1 MYENQNSNIN
11 NKYNENR
18 SGQFYGQMPNGAEN
32 QGFSENFS
40 YKNRNQNAFN
50 NIMNAGDRIQNA
62 IMTNNYTGLS
72 NDIRT
77 AVNSFVQGMNSPMY
91 NRAPNPYMMPNIAR
105 EQPTIGIVLGM
116 VMLIIMMIVFASLSF
131 VFLPLGFHGGKIGFK
146 ITGLIFTGFFGA
158 GLFAFIRALKSYD
171 VSSRYNKYRK
181 VFVQINSDTINIHRL
196 SLTFHKSDEDTLK
209 DLEEFEKKGFFLEGK
224 ITDDKSTLVLTKQ
237 AEVAYKDAENY
248 RKNVG
253 IHISNMENS
262 LGALKNA
269 AMQIDSY
276 SMKNKLYQT
285 IAIVEAIVSNVK
297 KNQEN
302 IKKTL
307 TFETY
312 YLPTTVK
319 LVESYPKIEK
329 SKNQE
334 EEKIKS
340 LSEIEQSID
349 SINEAFNTLL
359 TNMNRVDTSDVMSDM
374 SAMETMMKQDGLI

>member
-224 ITDDKSTLVLTKQ
+224 
-237 AEVAYKDAENY
+237 
-248 RKNVG
+248 
-253 IHISNMENS
+253 
-262 LGALKNA
+262 
-269 AMQIDSY
+269 
-276 SMKNKLYQT
+276 
-285 IAIVEAIVSNVK
+285 
-297 KNQEN
+297 
-302 IKKTL
+302 
-307 TFETY
+307 
-312 YLPTTVK
+312 
-319 LVESYPKIEK
+319 KIGR
-329 SKNQE
+329 
-334 EEKIKS
+334 
-340 LSEIEQSID
+340 
-349 SINEAFNTLL
+349 AH
-359 TNMNRVDTSDVMSDM
+359 V
-374 SAMETMMKQDGLI
+374 